1 MDVKTTKPISSISWN
16 SLQYL
21 VDRLEELRKA
31 HLIAFWVL
39 IQHHAED
46 DEKKDHIHFYIE
58 PNRSID
64 TEELRENFIEL
75 VPNTKPLGVNK
86 FQKSDFKNWLWYSV
100 HDKAYLAS
108 KQQSRKYHYSVTD
121 LISSN
126 DEDLRQRIQENPRPE
141 SEQTRAYELIKQ
153 GYSNEE
159 IRQIMNTPLRN
170 MFYISQALNR
180 MRYDETNRG
189 NRQPTSEET
198 QNKVEAEQTSSAA
211 EADCDEWNDLPF

>member
-1 MDVKTTKPISSISWN
+1 MKTTKPISSISWN
-16 SLQYL
+16 TRQYL

-39 IQHHAED
+39 IQHKAED
-46 DEKKDHIHFYIE
+46 DEKKDHIHFYVE
-58 PNRSID
+58 PNKSLD

-75 VPNTKPLGVNK
+75 GPNQKPLGVNK
-86 FQKSDFKNWLWYSV
+86 FQKSDFKNWLWYSI
-100 HDKAYLAS
+100 HDKVYLAS
-108 KQQSRKYHYSVTD
+108 KQEARKYHYSVTD
-121 LISSN
+121 LVSSN
-126 DEDLRQRIQENPRPE
+126 DEDLRQMIQESPRPE

-170 MFYISQALNR
+170 MFYISQALNM
-180 MRYDETNRG
+180 MRYDYTERG

-198 QNKVEAEQTSSAA
+198 SSTAET
-211 EADCDEWNDLPF
+211 ECDEWKDLPF